1 MLAGCAEG
9 IVTCSVGDHGPPVP
23 VANWPCGELEETET
37 VTSPACGGD
46 TSTCMAAEGWPAVSA
61 CAPEPNERAAGGG
74 APEAGVTANSH
85 VRQDVVESVPFARL
99 YWLPSHTVPAD
110 PVAAGS
116 GLAPE

>member
-1 MLAGCAEG
+1 MCRPTGEATRFVGARGGGVLAT
-9 IVTCSVGDHGPPVP
+9 VTAALPVTPPSDAVTVP

-99 YWLPSHTVPAD
+99 YWLP
-110 PVAAGS
+110 
-116 GLAPE
+116 